1 MNNTTKITRG
11 ISLDKDLVQVADELL
26 PNRSEAAQNG
36 LLEATMSKIDTLNA
50 PLQEAYKK
58 RLAHL
63 TK

>member
-1 MNNTTKITRG
+1 MSNTTKITRG
-11 ISLDKDLVQVADELL
+11 ISLDKDLVEVADELL

-58 RLAHL
+58 RLEHL
-63 TK
+63 TN